1 MIGDES
7 DFEVVEDI
15 LHRHVDGPAE
25 ARTMARRL
33 GRTISEETDEF
44 DAICRSYGVY
54 ISIV

>member
-1 MIGDES
+1 MIGDEY

-25 ARTMARRL
+25 ARTMTRRL

-44 DAICRSYGVY
+44 DAICRSYGV
-54 ISIV
+54 